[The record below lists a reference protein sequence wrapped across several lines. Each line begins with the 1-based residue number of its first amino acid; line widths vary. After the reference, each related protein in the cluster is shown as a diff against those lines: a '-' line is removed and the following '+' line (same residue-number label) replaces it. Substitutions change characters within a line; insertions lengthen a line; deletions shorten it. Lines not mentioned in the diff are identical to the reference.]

1 MSKKIS
7 YMIAD
12 FLVQKNVVQKEK
24 IEIYQYGYEAL
35 FFCIEET
42 AMLIAIGFFLHSWIQ
57 TLVFI
62 IVFVSL
68 RQYTGGY
75 HAKSRVGCKM
85 VTGLNLAL
93 NILCVKIISQLSG
106 IKNIFFGIMIIL
118 YVTICVKFILAMVTY
133 DNCLPKNREKECR
146 KLAIL
151 SIVYL
156 IIAVLISQ
164 RNPKIAWSIVVTMA
178 EVALLIVIKPKK
190 EGE

>member
-1 MSKKIS
+1 
-7 YMIAD
+7 
-12 FLVQKNVVQKEK
+12 
-24 IEIYQYGYEAL
+24 
-35 FFCIEET
+35 
-42 AMLIAIGFFLHSWIQ
+42 
-57 TLVFI
+57 
-62 IVFVSL
+62 
-68 RQYTGGY
+68 
-75 HAKSRVGCKM
+75 M

-118 YVTICVKFILAMVTY
+118 YVTICVKFILAMVTH

-146 KLAIL
+146 KLAIF

-156 IIAVLISQ
+156 IIAVLILQ

>member
-1 MSKKIS
+1 
-7 YMIAD
+7 
-12 FLVQKNVVQKEK
+12 
-24 IEIYQYGYEAL
+24 
-35 FFCIEET
+35 
-42 AMLIAIGFFLHSWIQ
+42 
-57 TLVFI
+57 
-62 IVFVSL
+62 
-68 RQYTGGY
+68 
-75 HAKSRVGCKM
+75 M

-93 NILCVKIISQLSG
+93 NILWVKIISQLSG

-118 YVTICVKFILAMVTY
+118 YVTICVKFILARVMY